1 MESIEINLKNKDGH
15 AWGHIT
21 HDKERTLLGMYEDGK
36 VARELFYMDNDQLKQ
51 MAEVL
56 TMLANKTDK

>member
-21 HDKERTLLGMYEDGK
+21 YDKERTLLGMYEDGK
-36 VARELFYMDNDQLKQ
+36 VARELFYMDNNQLKQ

>member
-1 MESIEINLKNKDGH
+1 
-15 AWGHIT
+15 
-21 HDKERTLLGMYEDGK
+21 MYEDGK
-36 VARELFYMDNDQLKQ
+36 VARELFYMDNNQLKQ